1 MFARLSNNGVKYSTQ
16 DMVYTYNG
24 ILLSRKKNKIMSF
37 AAMWKDLEVVILSEV
52 NQTKT
57 KAM

>member
-1 MFARLSNNGVKYSTQ
+1 
-16 DMVYTYNG
+16 MVYTHNG
-24 ILLSRKKNKIMSF
+24 ILLSHKKNEIMSF